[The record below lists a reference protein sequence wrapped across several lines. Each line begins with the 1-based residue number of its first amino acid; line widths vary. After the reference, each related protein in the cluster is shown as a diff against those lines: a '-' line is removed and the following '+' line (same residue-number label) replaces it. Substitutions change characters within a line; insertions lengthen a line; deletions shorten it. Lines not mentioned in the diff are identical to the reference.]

1 MTQVH
6 APYHFVPLSQWV
18 YSPDWAHLVSHDHPL
33 QEGVDGIIEFDLTNL
48 TPLLV
53 GADSD
58 RIDEHPAYVHW
69 ARDPH
74 GSPIIPGSSLK
85 GMLRNVL
92 EIASFAKFSETDDP
106 QFSFRDISNTDTPY
120 SKTLKDTDLQTGWL
134 KYNAESKAWL
144 FTPCQHIVLFSDDIE
159 RFTNIK
165 IPNES
170 HLGALDKY
178 QKFQKLWLAYT
189 LRFSLSETLPF
200 SLSER
205 TLQGTKGKPVTVA
218 CAKLERAAELEGYPV
233 FLGYR
238 PGEKKYQNERLN
250 FHYLFYRAS
259 NESQCWDSTE
269 STLRISRMFDAHNE
283 QLVNYLK
290 HSAYPSMG
298 IPLFVRKHK
307 QSGKILAMGL
317 AKMPRMPYE
326 KSVGDL
332 LSQQQKALNSASIF
346 DLPGLMFGTLSHSGF
361 SLKSRVAIGD
371 ALCLENKGT
380 AKSTPVILG
389 QPRASYLNAYLE
401 QSQQQD
407 QVSELK
413 GYTTGSKI
421 AGWKRYPA
429 QQAFN
434 AHLPNDLQ
442 NKTSVQSTLELMQ
455 PGSRFTGRIV
465 FHNLKPVELGALL
478 WVITPT
484 LNEKETKDFCH
495 SLGHGKSL
503 GAGAVQLTARL
514 ARTRGLES
522 HHTVESLRSL
532 FVEHMNQVYPSTA
545 LWQESPQVRHLL
557 AFGDKQ
563 DNEGKNLTYMPLNSS
578 KFSDD
583 EMSYTRSQKG
593 RTKSLLPTWQ
603 QAGVTLNRSESL
615 TNPVTPI
622 GQGRLAALLQALPQE
637 ALSQFEKEGL
647 QQMQQAQAEAE
658 EQALLDAASE
668 PFKFCSLLQK
678 RLQPY
683 KNQTT
688 QDANNQREGVASEI
702 DRLLNMVSNDSNVS
716 THEWRQILVF
726 VLDINFSGYF
736 NRTIKLKDLSKKA
749 KEKYLQRKQRL
760 ENLQK
765 RFCATEELD

>member
-33 QEGVDGIIEFDLTNL
+33 QDGVDGIIEFDLTNL

-53 GADSD
+53 GAGSD
-58 RIDEHPAYVHW
+58 RTSEHHPAHVHW
-69 ARDPH
+69 ARDPQ
-74 GSPIIPGSSLK
+74 GNPIIPGSSLK

-106 QFSFRDISNTDTPY
+106 QFSFRDISNAETAY
-120 SKTLKDTDLQTGWL
+120 SKTLQDSDLQAGWL
-134 KYNAESKAWL
+134 KYSAESKTWL
-144 FTPCQHIVLFSDDIE
+144 FTPCQHTVLFSDDIE
-159 RFTNIK
+159 RFTKVK
-165 IPNES
+165 IPNDS
-170 HLGALDKY
+170 HLGALEKY
-178 QKFQKLWLAYT
+178 QKFQKNWPT
-189 LRFSLSETLPF
+189 HTLPF

-205 TLQGTKGKPVTVA
+205 TLRGTKGKPVTVA
-218 CAKLERAAELEGYPV
+218 CAKLESAAELEGYPV
-233 FLGYR
+233 FVGYR
-238 PGEKKYQNERLN
+238 PGKKEYQNERLN
-250 FHYLFYRAS
+250 FHYLFYRAG
-259 NESQCWDSTE
+259 NESQRWDSE
-269 STLRISRMFDAHNE
+269 EDTLRISRMFAAHNE

-332 LSQQQKALNSASIF
+332 LLQQQKALNSASIF

-371 ALCLENKGT
+371 ALCRENKGT

-413 GYTTGSKI
+413 GYTTGNKI

-429 QQAFN
+429 QNAFN
-434 AHLPNDLQ
+434 AHLPADLQ

-465 FHNLKPVELGALL
+465 FHNLNPIELGALL
-478 WVITPT
+478 WAITPT
-484 LNEKETKDFCH
+484 RNEHDIAHFCH
-495 SLGHGKSL
+495 GLGHGKSL

-532 FVEHMNQVYPSTA
+532 FVEHMNQVYPSATK
-545 LWQESPQVRHLL
+545 WQDSPQVRHLL
-557 AFGDKQ
+557 AFGDQ
-563 DNEGKNLTYMPLNSS
+563 HDNEGKNLTYMPLTSD
-578 KFSDD
+578 KFSDA
-583 EMSYTRSQKG
+583 MSYTGSQKG
-593 RTKSLLPTWQ
+593 RIKSLLPAWQ
-603 QAGVTLNRSESL
+603 QNGETLNRSESL
-615 TNPVTPI
+615 TNPLTPI
-622 GQGRLAALLQALPQE
+622 GQGRLAALLQALPQDE
-637 ALSQFEKEGL
+637 LSQFEKESL
-647 QQMQQAQAEAE
+647 QQMQQAQAQAKQ
-658 EQALLDAASE
+658 QALFDAASE
-668 PFKFCSLLQK
+668 PFQVCL
-678 RLQPY
+678 RLQQRLEPY
-683 KNQTT
+683 KGQTT
-688 QDANNQREGVASEI
+688 QDANNQRDGAGGEI
-702 DRLLNMVSNDSNVS
+702 NRLLDMVSNDDSVS
-716 THEWRQILVF
+716 AHEWQQILAF
-726 VLDINFSGYF
+726 VLDTHFSGYF
-736 NRTIKLKDLSKKA
+736 DHTVKPKDLSKKA
-749 KEKYLQRKQRL
+749 KEKYNQRKQML
-760 ENLQK
+760 VALQM
-765 RFCATEELD
+765 RFNHTEELV

>member
-18 YSPDWAHLVSHDHPL
+18 YSPDWAHQISHDHPL
-33 QEGVDGIIEFDLTNL
+33 QDGVDGIIEFDLTNL

-53 GADSD
+53 GAGSD
-58 RIDEHPAYVHW
+58 RTREHHPAHVHW
-69 ARDPH
+69 ARDPQ
-74 GSPIIPGSSLK
+74 GNPIIPGSSLK

-106 QFSFRDISNTDTPY
+106 QFSFRDISTAYTAY
-120 SKTLKDTDLQTGWL
+120 SKTLQDSVLQAGWL
-134 KYNAESKAWL
+134 KYSAESKAWL
-144 FTPCQHIVLFSDDIE
+144 FTPCQHTVLFSDDIE
-159 RFTNIK
+159 RFTKVK

-170 HLGALDKY
+170 GLDALEKY
-178 QKFQKLWLAYT
+178 QKFQKNWPT
-189 LRFSLSETLPF
+189 HTLPF

-218 CAKLERAAELEGYPV
+218 CAKLERTAELEGYPV
-233 FLGYR
+233 FVGYR
-238 PGEKKYQNERLN
+238 PGDKKYQNERLN
-250 FHYLFYRAS
+250 FHYLFYRAG
-259 NESQCWDSTE
+259 NESQRWDSE
-269 STLRISRMFDAHNE
+269 EDTLRISRMFAAHNE

-332 LSQQQKALNSASIF
+332 LLQQQKALNSTSIF

-371 ALCLENKGT
+371 ALCRENKGT
-380 AKSTPVILG
+380 ATSTPVILG

-413 GYTTGSKI
+413 GYTTGNKI

-429 QQAFN
+429 QNAFN
-434 AHLPNDLQ
+434 AHLPADLQ
-442 NKTSVQSTLELMQ
+442 SKTNVQSTLELMQ

-465 FHNLKPVELGALL
+465 FHNLNPVELGALL
-478 WVITPT
+478 WAITPT
-484 LNEKETKDFCH
+484 RNEHDIAHFCH
-495 SLGHGKSL
+495 GLGHGKSL

-532 FVEHMNQVYPSTA
+532 FVEHMNQVYPSATK
-545 LWQESPQVRHLL
+545 WQDSPQVRHLL
-557 AFGDKQ
+557 AFGDQQ
-563 DNEGKNLTYMPLNSS
+563 DNEGKNLTYMPLTSG
-578 KFSDD
+578 KFSDA
-583 EMSYTRSQKG
+583 MSYTDSQKG
-593 RTKSLLPTWQ
+593 RIKSLLPAWQ
-603 QAGVTLNRSESL
+603 QNGEKLNRSESL

-622 GQGRLAALLQALPQE
+622 GQGRLAALLQALPQDE
-637 ALSQFEKEGL
+637 LSQFEKESL
-647 QQMQQAQAEAE
+647 AQMQQAQAHAK
-658 EQALLDAASE
+658 EQALFDSASE
-668 PFKFCSLLQK
+668 PFQICLRLQK
-678 RLQPY
+678 RLEPY
-683 KNQTT
+683 KGQTT
-688 QDANNQREGVASEI
+688 QDANHQREGAAGEI
-702 DRLLNMVSNDSNVS
+702 DRLLDMVSNDSNVS
-716 THEWRQILVF
+716 PHEWKHILAF
-726 VLDINFSGYF
+726 ALDMVFSGYF
-736 NRTIKLKDLSKKA
+736 DTTVKPKELSKKA
-749 KEKYLQRKQRL
+749 KEKYLLRKQRL
-760 ENLQK
+760 TTLQQ
-765 RFCATEELD
+765 RFCATEVLA

>member
-33 QEGVDGIIEFDLTNL
+33 QEGVDGIIDFDLTNL

-53 GADSD
+53 GAGSD
-58 RIDEHPAYVHW
+58 RSHEHHPAHVRW
-69 ARDPH
+69 ARDPQ
-74 GSPIIPGSSLK
+74 GNPIIPGSSLK

-92 EIASFAKFSETDDP
+92 EIASFAKFSEADDP
-106 QFSFRDISNTDTPY
+106 QFSFRDISNAETAY
-120 SKTLKDTDLQTGWL
+120 SKTLQESDLQAGWL

-144 FTPCQHIVLFSDDIE
+144 FTPCQHTVLFSDDIE
-159 RFTNIK
+159 RFTKVK
-165 IPNES
+165 IPNVS
-170 HLGALDKY
+170 HLGALEKY
-178 QKFQKLWLAYT
+178 QAFKKNWPAN
-189 LRFSLSETLPF
+189 TLPF

-205 TLQGTKGKPVTVA
+205 TLIGTKGKPVTVT
-218 CAKLERAAELEGYPV
+218 CAKLESVAEVDGYPV
-233 FLGYR
+233 FVGYR
-238 PGEKKYQNERLN
+238 PGIKEYQNERLN
-250 FHYLFYRAS
+250 FHYLFYRAG
-259 NESQCWDSTE
+259 NESQRWDSTE
-269 STLRISRMFDAHNE
+269 DTLRISRMFAAHNE

-290 HSAYPSMG
+290 HTTYPSMG

-346 DLPGLMFGTLSHSGF
+346 DLPGLMFGMLSHSGF

-380 AKSTPVILG
+380 TTSTPVILG

-413 GYTTGSKI
+413 GYTTGNKI

-429 QQAFN
+429 QNAFN
-434 AHLPNDLQ
+434 AHLPADLQ

-478 WVITPT
+478 WAITPT
-484 LNEKETKDFCH
+484 RNEQDIAHFCH
-495 SLGHGKSL
+495 GLGHGKSL

-532 FVEHMNQVYPSTA
+532 FVEHMNQVYPSATK
-545 LWQESPQVRHLL
+545 WQDSPQVRHLL

-563 DNEGKNLTYMPLNSS
+563 DNEGKNLTYMPLTSG
-578 KFSDD
+578 KFSDA
-583 EMSYTRSQKG
+583 MSYTDSQKG
-593 RTKSLLPTWQ
+593 RIKSLLPAWQ
-603 QAGVTLNRSESL
+603 QNGEKLNRSESL

-622 GQGRLAALLQALPQE
+622 GQGRLAALLQALPQDE
-637 ALSQFEKEGL
+637 LSQFEKESL
-647 QQMQQAQAEAE
+647 EQMQQAQAHAK
-658 EQALLDAASE
+658 EQALFDAASE
-668 PFKFCSLLQK
+668 PFQICLRLQK
-678 RLQPY
+678 RLEPY
-683 KNQTT
+683 KGQTT
-688 QDANNQREGVASEI
+688 QDANNQREGAAGEI
-702 DRLLNMVSNDSNVS
+702 DRLLDMVSNDSNVS
-716 THEWRQILVF
+716 LHEWKHILAF
-726 VLDINFSGYF
+726 ALDMVFSGYF
-736 NRTIKLKDLSKKA
+736 DTTVKPKELSKKA
-749 KEKYLQRKQRL
+749 KEKYLLRKQRL
-760 ENLQK
+760 TTLQQ
-765 RFCATEELD
+765 RFCATEVLA

>member
-33 QEGVDGIIEFDLTNL
+33 QEGVDGIIEFELTNL

-53 GADSD
+53 GAGSD
-58 RIDEHPAYVHW
+58 RTDEHHPAYVHW
-69 ARDPH
+69 ARDPQ
-74 GSPIIPGSSLK
+74 GNPIIPGSSLK

-92 EIASFAKFSETDDP
+92 EIASFAKFSETDDT
-106 QFSFRDISNTDTPY
+106 QFSFRDISNAETDY
-120 SKTLKDTDLQTGWL
+120 SKTLQDTDLQAGWL

-144 FTPCQHIVLFSDDIE
+144 FTPCQHTVLFSDDIE
-159 RFTNIK
+159 RFTKIK
-165 IPNES
+165 IPNDS
-170 HLGALDKY
+170 HLGALEKY
-178 QKFQKLWLAYT
+178 QKFQKYWPAH
-189 LRFSLSETLPF
+189 TLPF

-205 TLQGTKGKPVTVA
+205 TLRGTKGKPVTVA
-218 CAKLERAAELEGYPV
+218 CAKLESATELEGYPV
-233 FLGYR
+233 FVGYR
-238 PGEKKYQNERLN
+238 PGKKEYQNERLN

-259 NESQCWDSTE
+259 NESQRWDSAE
-269 STLRISRMFDAHNE
+269 DTLRISRMFAAHNE
-283 QLVNYLK
+283 QLVNHLK

-413 GYTTGSKI
+413 GYTTGNKI

-429 QQAFN
+429 QQVFN
-434 AHLPNDLQ
+434 AHLPADLQ

-478 WVITPT
+478 WTITPT
-484 LNEKETKDFCH
+484 INEQDIAHFCH

-514 ARTRGLES
+514 ARTRGLENN
-522 HHTVESLRSL
+522 HTAESLRSL
-532 FVEHMNQVYPSTA
+532 FVEHMNQVYPSATK
-545 LWQESPQVRHLL
+545 WQDSPQVRHLL

-563 DNEGKNLTYMPLNSS
+563 DNEGKNLTYMPLNSG
-578 KFSDD
+578 KFSD
-583 EMSYTRSQKG
+583 EMSYTSSQKG
-593 RTKSLLPTWQ
+593 RIKSLLPVWQ
-603 QAGVTLNRSESL
+603 QGGETLNRIESL

-637 ALSQFEKEGL
+637 ELSQFEKESL
-647 QQMQQAQAEAE
+647 QQMQQAQTEAKQ
-658 EQALLDAASE
+658 QALFDAASE
-668 PFKFCSLLQK
+668 PFQVCLHLQQ
-678 RLQPY
+678 RLEPY
-683 KNQTT
+683 KGLTT
-688 QDANNQREGVASEI
+688 QDANNQRDGAGSEI
-702 DRLLNMVSNDSNVS
+702 NRLLDMVSNDTSVS
-716 THEWRQILVF
+716 AHEWQQILDF
-726 VLDINFSGYF
+726 VLDTRFSGYF
-736 NRTIKLKDLSKKA
+736 DHTVKPKDLSKKA
-749 KEKYLQRKQRL
+749 KERHNQRKQQL
-760 ENLQK
+760 SALQM
-765 RFCATEELD
+765 RFKHTEDLV

>member
-33 QEGVDGIIEFDLTNL
+33 QEGVDGIIEFELTNL

-53 GADSD
+53 GAGSD
-58 RIDEHPAYVHW
+58 RTDEHHPAYVHW
-69 ARDPH
+69 ARDPQ
-74 GSPIIPGSSLK
+74 GNPIIPGSSLK

-92 EIASFAKFSETDDP
+92 EIASFAKFSETDDT
-106 QFSFRDISNTDTPY
+106 QFSFRDISNAETDY
-120 SKTLKDTDLQTGWL
+120 SKTLQDTDLQAGWL

-144 FTPCQHIVLFSDDIE
+144 FTPCQHTVLFSDDIE
-159 RFTNIK
+159 RFTKIK
-165 IPNES
+165 IPNDS
-170 HLGALDKY
+170 HLGALEKY
-178 QKFQKLWLAYT
+178 QKFQKYWPAH
-189 LRFSLSETLPF
+189 TLPF

-205 TLQGTKGKPVTVA
+205 TLRGTKGKPVTVA
-218 CAKLERAAELEGYPV
+218 CAKLESATELEGYPV
-233 FLGYR
+233 FVGYR
-238 PGEKKYQNERLN
+238 PGKKEYQNERLN
-250 FHYLFYRAS
+250 FHYLFYCAS
-259 NESQCWDSTE
+259 NESQRWDSAE
-269 STLRISRMFDAHNE
+269 DTLRISRMFAAHNE

-413 GYTTGSKI
+413 GYTTGNKI

-429 QQAFN
+429 QQVFN
-434 AHLPNDLQ
+434 AHLPADLQ

-478 WVITPT
+478 WTITPT
-484 LNEKETKDFCH
+484 INEQDIAHFCH

-514 ARTRGLES
+514 ARTRGLENN
-522 HHTVESLRSL
+522 HTAESLRSL
-532 FVEHMNQVYPSTA
+532 FVEHMNQVYPSATK
-545 LWQESPQVRHLL
+545 WQDSPQVRHLL

-563 DNEGKNLTYMPLNSS
+563 DNEGKNLTYMPLNSG
-578 KFSDD
+578 KFSD
-583 EMSYTRSQKG
+583 EMSYTSSQKG
-593 RTKSLLPTWQ
+593 RIKSLLPVWQ
-603 QAGVTLNRSESL
+603 QGGETLNRIESL

-637 ALSQFEKEGL
+637 ELSQFEKESL
-647 QQMQQAQAEAE
+647 QQMQQAQTEAKQ
-658 EQALLDAASE
+658 QALFDAASE
-668 PFKFCSLLQK
+668 PFQVCLHLQQ
-678 RLQPY
+678 RLEPY
-683 KNQTT
+683 KGLTT
-688 QDANNQREGVASEI
+688 QDANNQRDGAGSEI
-702 DRLLNMVSNDSNVS
+702 NRLLDMVSNDTSVS
-716 THEWRQILVF
+716 AHEWQQILDF
-726 VLDINFSGYF
+726 VLDTRFSGYF
-736 NRTIKLKDLSKKA
+736 DHTVKPKDLSKKA
-749 KEKYLQRKQRL
+749 KERHNQRKQQL
-760 ENLQK
+760 SALQM
-765 RFCATEELD
+765 RFKHTEDLV

>member
-33 QEGVDGIIEFDLTNL
+33 QDGVDGIIEFDLTNL

-53 GADSD
+53 GAGSD
-58 RIDEHPAYVHW
+58 RTHEQQPAHVHW
-69 ARDPH
+69 ARDPQ
-74 GSPIIPGSSLK
+74 GNPIIPGSSLK

-92 EIASFAKFSETDDP
+92 EIASFAKFSEADDP
-106 QFSFRDISNTDTPY
+106 QFSFRDISNAETAY
-120 SKTLKDTDLQTGWL
+120 SKTLQDSDLQAGWL

-144 FTPCQHIVLFSDDIE
+144 FTPCQHTVLFSDDIE
-159 RFTNIK
+159 GFTKVK
-165 IPNES
+165 IPNDS
-170 HLGALDKY
+170 HLGALEKY
-178 QKFQKLWLAYT
+178 QKFQKNWPT
-189 LRFSLSETLPF
+189 HTLPF

-205 TLQGTKGKPVTVA
+205 ELKGTKGKPVTVA
-218 CAKLERAAELEGYPV
+218 CAKLDSAAELEGYPV
-233 FLGYR
+233 FVGYR
-238 PGEKKYQNERLN
+238 PGKKEYQNGRLN
-250 FHYLFYRAS
+250 FHYLFYRAG
-259 NESQCWDSTE
+259 NESQRWDSPE
-269 STLRISRMFDAHNE
+269 DTLRISRMFAAHNE
-283 QLVNYLK
+283 QLANYLK

-307 QSGKILAMGL
+307 QSGKILAMGF

-332 LSQQQKALNSASIF
+332 LLQQQKALNSASIF

-371 ALCLENKGT
+371 ALCQENKGT
-380 AKSTPVILG
+380 ATSTPVILG

-401 QSQQQD
+401 QSQQHD

-413 GYTTGSKI
+413 GYTAGNNI

-429 QQAFN
+429 QQTFN
-434 AHLPNDLQ
+434 THLPADLQ

-478 WVITPT
+478 WAITPT
-484 LNEKETKDFCH
+484 SNEHDIAHFCH
-495 SLGHGKSL
+495 GLGHGKSL

-532 FVEHMNQVYPSTA
+532 FVEHMNQVYPSATK
-545 LWQESPQVRHLL
+545 WQDSPQVRHLL
-557 AFGDKQ
+557 AFGDQQ
-563 DNEGKNLTYMPLNSS
+563 DNEGKNLTYMPLNSG

-583 EMSYTRSQKG
+583 EMSYTSSQKG
-593 RTKSLLPTWQ
+593 RTKSLLPAWQ
-603 QAGVTLNRSESL
+603 HAGETLNRSESL

-622 GQGRLAALLQALPQE
+622 GQGRLAALLQALPQDD
-637 ALSQFEKEGL
+637 LSQFEKESL
-647 QQMQQAQAEAE
+647 QHMQQAQAQAKQ
-658 EQALLDAASE
+658 QALFDAASE
-668 PFKFCSLLQK
+668 PFQVCL
-678 RLQPY
+678 RLQQRLEPY
-683 KNQTT
+683 KGQTT
-688 QDANNQREGVASEI
+688 QDAHNQREGAGGEI
-702 DRLLNMVSNDSNVS
+702 NRLLDMVSNDNNVS
-716 THEWRQILVF
+716 AHEWQQILAF
-726 VLDINFSGYF
+726 VLDVRFSGYF
-736 NRTIKLKDLSKKA
+736 DHTVKPKDLSKKA
-749 KEKYLQRKQRL
+749 KERYNQRKQQL
-760 ENLQK
+760 MALQM
-765 RFCATEELD
+765 RFNHTEELV